1 LEFVKVASCGILS
14 TTASS
19 SIPPPLSKPF
29 LATQKL
35 PVKGHGQLRLA
46 QDNLLSRFLT
56 TTQKLLLKGHSRHL
70 LERDLVRGRY
80 SLSKNNS
87 CDKPLVVIKNSTVLL
102 AGYPLVGTQIAQVHF
117 VNNSFSA
124 KNIIDSNFD
133 NILIFGI
140 FLRKFH
146 HLPRIARGQ
155 RIGPIHATVNTT
167 VPRCVFGNLY
177 SPTDGRLIQK
187 NTKTYVVKRVSFS
200 FNLGNYSANQYS
212 ITVVLGDSKGR
223 LGFGNY
229 KGKIQV
235 EISTS
240 LSGIAFKQSAYRK
253 AWLEFGNCGKRL
265 QAEISI
271 LFQFI
276 DKDSLNSRIKYLWT
290 PPSITSKKSSY

>member
-1 LEFVKVASCGILS
+1 M
-14 TTASS
+14 
-19 SIPPPLSKPF
+19 
-29 LATQKL
+29 
-35 PVKGHGQLRLA
+35 
-46 QDNLLSRFLT
+46 
-56 TTQKLLLKGHSRHL
+56 
-70 LERDLVRGRY
+70 
-80 SLSKNNS
+80 
-87 CDKPLVVIKNSTVLL
+87 
-102 AGYPLVGTQIAQVHF
+102 
-117 VNNSFSA
+117 
-124 KNIIDSNFD
+124 
-133 NILIFGI
+133 
-140 FLRKFH
+140 
-146 HLPRIARGQ
+146 
-155 RIGPIHATVNTT
+155 
-167 VPRCVFGNLY
+167 
-177 SPTDGRLIQK
+177 DGRLIQK
-187 NTKTYVVKRVSFS
+187 NTKTYVVKRVSFL

-212 ITVVLGDSKGR
+212 IMVVLGDSKGR